1 MPIADTSLMRLTG
14 AIMLLFVTACQ
25 ISPEGPRYPELRFTD
40 TPQIR
45 LDVAVIEYVEEYL
58 PPQAE
63 PNVDHYFP
71 VSPASSVRNW
81 SNDRLV
87 AAGSSGRARVTLVDA
102 SVIEVALEETTGL
115 AGAFTTDQSERYE
128 ATVEVRVEI
137 FDDKG
142 NQIGQAR
149 TLARRSQTAAEGI
162 TLNERDALWY
172 ALTRALMKDVD
183 RELEL
188 TIARYLAKFTI

>member
-1 MPIADTSLMRLTG
+1 MRIADTSLVRLTG
-14 AIMLLFVTACQ
+14 AIMLLFVAACQ
-25 ISPEGPRYPELRFTD
+25 VSPEGPRYPELRFTD
-40 TPQIR
+40 TPPIR
-45 LDVAVIEYVEEYL
+45 LDVAEIEYAEEYL

-71 VSPASSVRNW
+71 VSPAASVRNW

-102 SVIEVALEETTGL
+102 SVIEVALEATTGL
-115 AGAFTTDQSERYE
+115 TGTFTTDQAERYE
-128 ATVEVRVEI
+128 ARVEVRVEI
-137 FDDKG
+137 FDGAG
-142 NQIGQAR
+142 NQVGQAKM
-149 TLARRSQTAAEGI
+149 AAKRSQTAAEGI

-172 ALTRALMKDVD
+172 ALTQALMEDVD

-188 TIARYLAKFTI
+188 TISRYLAKYRI

>member
-1 MPIADTSLMRLTG
+1 MLIADTSLKRLTG
-14 AIMLLFVTACQ
+14 AVMLLFLAACQ
-25 ISPEGPRYPELRFTD
+25 VSPEGPRYPELHFTNA
-40 TPQIR
+40 PPIR
-45 LDVAVIEYVEEYL
+45 LDVAEIEYVEAYL

-71 VSPASSVRNW
+71 VSLSSSVRNW
-81 SNDRLV
+81 SDDRLV

-115 AGAFTTDQSERYE
+115 TGTFTTDQSERYE
-128 ATVEVRVEI
+128 ATVEVHVDI
-137 FDDKG
+137 FDEKG
-142 NQIGQAR
+142 NQVGQAR
-149 TLARRSQTAAEGI
+149 TSARRTQTAAEGI

-172 ALTRALMKDVD
+172 ALTQALMKDID

-188 TIARYLAKFTI
+188 TIARYLARFTI